1 MITNIRKDS
10 SFIIKEKH
18 DIIYMYT
25 IYSILTDRTNAFQ
38 NSAINLQDVNE
49 GETLFW
55 QNLVTDCIG
64 VSVNTGIS
72 QEDRTNGLRSLRKK
86 AIIGYLTVNFLWIV
100 ILIGT
105 DALLTK
111 FLTDRLIYGLI
122 VLGLICVPS
131 FIQMLGMTVYRCS
144 DMLTRFGRLIS

>member
-1 MITNIRKDS
+1 
-10 SFIIKEKH
+10 
-18 DIIYMYT
+18 MYT
-25 IYSILTDRTNAFQ
+25 IFPNLTDRTNAFQ
-38 NSAINLQDVNE
+38 NSAIDLQDVNE
-49 GETLFW
+49 DETLFW

-111 FLTDRLIYGLI
+111 FLTDRLIIIYGLI
-122 VLGLICVPS
+122 VLGLIYVPS